1 MKKWKLSTKFLVSLS
16 VVGLMSVATIVGFK
30 INSKVNPLG
39 EVKLEVS
46 KNFDTSIP
54 DDKKVN
60 HAYFND
66 PSGRKIAEFNLALT
80 QVDENTKS
88 IFMASDVKKENPL
101 SLKEFLNNFIENYK
115 NPNPEF
121 VAEIGAMK
129 FINEYF
135 ESLSPWEFVE
145 YANWF
150 MQNVSWGPDILSLE
164 SFVLKKGVVQD
175 GGRITLGSHATINK
189 EKKQI
194 TFYPDSFFGSLPIFS
209 NSAGKGQ
216 FHDSLTRKINEKK
229 WTKEELEEFLAKLPE
244 RLTIANYDKKYYN
257 KGLAGLDL
265 LKDQK
270 AYIYDLE
277 ELLEKEVNSKDQ
289 SKNNVKKFEY
299 LVFAQDAQKAKEK
312 FSLAAKSYSFQQAR
326 KLVFKNDGDNLRGS
340 LKLRLTFK
348 KDQKEETKE
357 ITLTNLKT
365 SLLESDPLKYWIN
378 QFDLAE
384 LAESLKESL
393 GLPSAIKSAIDP
405 SNLTFKSFEGNVLS
419 IPAKIK
425 TSIELLED
433 KQEANDQ
440 LGTLKVKV
448 KLTKDEKTEEKI
460 ISLTNLKTDQ
470 NKNVELIN
478 LANKIF
484 SAKLLDE
491 KKESLGLASELS
503 SVDYANL
510 KLLDVNQQE
519 ISLPEGTSASIEL
532 LQDKAQAND
541 GLGSLRVKVKLTKAN
556 ESQEKEITLWNL
568 KTNGNEI
575 AELVSKIAFAQVLNA
590 KKDSLDFPLS
600 LKTLSASDLRF
611 KTIDSND
618 VFLPTLTGLSI
629 EVVKKE
635 NELNFDETKLEK
647 HVITKVG
654 RTRGAGVRFH
664 RNREN
669 PKTKQRQ
676 TLVELDGIDKPTNTL
691 TLVKESE
698 FLLAK
703 DKQNS
708 RIFNIQNVNFEPNN
722 LVNSLQSMELAT
734 FLNPLLNEKI
744 KKNSFMDFYDLTK
757 VKNHSIFLY
766 EDEEK
771 QKSDFIRSEHEYI
784 GWIYDQEIESEKFF
798 YLDKR
803 WVTKERDFF
812 VEDHFDGKPD
822 WSLVNKYRIRDYK
835 IDPENKQKLTLI
847 LEQLPS
853 KGKELTK
860 ESFRTFVFDFSQ
872 KDQEKLAKT
881 KKLWETFKK
890 ALNWHD
896 GLSPRVI
903 AEEQTIN
910 EKNEIISVFDIYSD
924 IFGGLIDE
932 IISNNKYLANEIDGF
947 YVEKEIDPTTGL
959 LKSVLKKGVYR
970 GFYPTDRI
978 GIIPLLKASAKE
990 FKTTGINYL
999 KYVGTHEYGH
1009 HQTLQYAQD
1018 VSDPSS
1024 VIIPTAIGRNGIS
1037 SSHLHNKDVLQLY
1050 LDARSSGLKVR
1061 KINPD
1066 YKPNERGVLPNYTK
1080 KLLDSLKKSQSGK
1093 NDHGHSHSNED
1104 IWEKI
1109 KDIFGSE
1116 NNKTLDSNDK
1126 VLSNEERRFL
1136 QTVVGIEKAAK
1147 ARNLQKYDLFILNS
1161 FDHESATINP
1171 GISGKSEYFKLK
1183 DKVEFFPAEDEN
1195 STDIKSF
1202 FEKTDVLS
1210 DNLGNL
1216 VKFDKDRKIIIA
1228 TYKEDLANDTFSDLK
1243 PTFFIAK
1250 DKPLIDLSIFE
1261 KTKSL
1266 KALKKEIEEKQ
1277 RLLENEFEN
1286 LDFQTT
1292 FSVNGWNGSLDK
1304 KDLTKI
1310 EVIHEENNEL
1320 NEDHLQD
1327 FKEFVEE
1334 TGFIKKEYVD
1344 FTKLE
1349 NFYQEYLKRHN
1360 GKANFTFYQ
1369 LLLSTLITGQKVTL
1383 KGKEYKLTQ
1392 NDQDELWLRAKI
1404 LHDDP
1409 SRFNGIDELIKQRTS
1424 YYPNYSIFHFENAD
1438 YFVNPRKEN
1447 KRLKEQLIREG
1458 KKNYDSLDIALSNYK
1473 KDNSHENENKKATH
1487 YYWGEF
1493 NEFKVKIDGKEPI
1506 ILDAWDYEHFNFGDN
1521 HFKENFFRT
1530 KENESI
1536 TSFDSFES
1544 FFEFS
1549 SIDPLKFTLT
1559 GQGENAQRIWDIDY
1573 ALTKFNLFDYAK
1585 KLDSDLF
1592 KTITLDQS
1600 KKYDKAALIQA
1611 FEKAYGQEK
1620 AKEKLQ
1626 DIANDLMDKFESSSL
1641 AFFMKNHNIKDL
1653 SVDHLF
1659 VSQVGILGFN
1669 NITKSLRPNP
1679 NDNNMVI
1686 ERWKTS
1692 PIDSSDVILRW
1703 KTDNPSN
1710 DSRIVMDAIRKF
1722 LKDNNID
1729 DSKLDLFKL
1738 KYILGTQILNGKNDE
1753 QIFIPNNFQINELN
1767 NKNISRFENDF
1778 GQYFSDYVFNFA
1790 ESLTR
1795 DYVQTSYVPSQKQL
1809 KNMNG
1814 YLKGFSEWNT
1824 GNEYYVSGSLTKK
1837 WLNQINVLSDDLLRR
1852 RSIYSRW
1859 SYVEQA
1865 SQFLHFGNAQV
1876 FKNYSKKLDE
1886 VLSTLTKKEFKF
1898 DQQSPLVNYFELL
1911 DSYQEKRQKL
1921 NEESTKKTEELRDR
1935 SDLKYIEKFIIAS
1948 KEEKKYQS
1956 KFSELEKQLEKATG
1970 NLVLKLDELTKSF
1983 YLEAGSLFDKE
1994 SYNLITKVI
2003 FDNLLDNTRAY
2014 LGNFL
2019 GQNNTTNNGFFK
2031 DRWEKKEL
2039 GWELYDDKGVATK
2052 DDKLNITEFDGKT
2065 KITNRARAFWI
2076 YSLKA
2081 QGIGDKTVSGIWRD
2095 EKRDAVTF
2103 WGFVDKAT
2111 HEKIDYIS
2119 LKRVDD
2125 PSEKI
2130 DIPLNKQNTNNLFY
2144 FKKQA
2149 SPDSK
2154 TTLKDE
2160 GFDSWI
2166 TNFNILST
2174 FSNSVLTALKNRK
2187 IKYEIYFSDKDKNE
2201 IEGALNLGKTKYL
2214 AENGKAYNQAPIYI
2228 EKGED
2233 GKTYL
2238 VLQEQFK

>member
-277 ELLEKEVNSKDQ
+277 ELLEKEVDPNAKTNQ
-289 SKNNVKKFEY
+289 TNKFEY
-299 LVFAQDAQKAKEK
+299 LVFAPDAQKAKEK
-312 FSLAAKSYSFQQAR
+312 FSLAAKSYSFESAK
-326 KLVFKNDGDNLRGS
+326 KLRYKNDGDNAQGS
-340 LKLRLTFK
+340 LKLRVKFK
-348 KDQKEETKE
+348 KDEKEQTKE

-378 QFDLAE
+378 QIDLAVLSE
-384 LAESLKESL
+384 NQKEST
-393 GLPSAIKSAIDP
+393 GLPSALKTTID
-405 SNLTFKSFEGNVLS
+405 STNLTFKSFEGNVLS
-419 IPAKIK
+419 IPKEIK
-425 TSIELLED
+425 SSIELLPD
-433 KQEANDQ
+433 KAEASDG
-440 LGTLKVKV
+440 LGSLKVKI
-448 KLTKDEKTEEKI
+448 KLTKDEKSEEKI

-470 NKNVELIN
+470 SQSVELKN

-484 SAKLLDE
+484 SAKILDD
-491 KKESLGLASELS
+491 KKESLGLASQLS
-503 SVDYANL
+503 SIDIANL
-510 KLLDVNQQE
+510 KLLDINQQE
-519 ISLPEGTSASIEL
+519 ISLPEQTNASIEFL
-532 LQDKAQAND
+532 SEKAQAND
-541 GLGSLRVKVKLTKAN
+541 GLGALKVRVKLTKGN

-590 KKDSLDFPLS
+590 KKDSLDLPLS
-600 LKTLSASDLRF
+600 LKTISAGDLRF
-611 KTIDSND
+611 KAVDSSD
-618 VFLPTLTGLSI
+618 VFLPSLSELSI
-629 EVVKKE
+629 EIVKKE
-635 NELNFDETKLEK
+635 NELDFDETKLEK
-647 HVITKVG
+647 HIITQVG
-654 RTRGAGVRFH
+654 KTRGAAIRLYK
-664 RNREN
+664 NQKN
-669 PKTKQRQ
+669 PKNNKTQ
-676 TLVELDGIDKPTNTL
+676 TFVELDSIEKPTNTL
-691 TLVKESE
+691 TLIKESE

-708 RIFNIQNVNFEPNN
+708 RSFNIQNVNFEPNH
-722 LVNSLQSMELAT
+722 LVSSLQSMELAT
-734 FLNPLLNEKI
+734 FLNPLLKEKI
-744 KKNSFMDFYDLTK
+744 KNNSFMDFYDLTK
-757 VKNHSIFLY
+757 IKNHSIFLY
-766 EDEEK
+766 EDEK
-771 QKSDFIRSEHEYI
+771 SQKSDFIRSEHEYI
-784 GWIYDQEIESEKFF
+784 GKAFDDEIESEKFF
-798 YLDKR
+798 YYDRTWISEEK
-803 WVTKERDFF
+803 DFF
-812 VEDHFDGKPD
+812 VEDYFDGKAD
-822 WSLVNKYRIRDYK
+822 WSLVKKYRIKDYK

-847 LEQLPS
+847 LEQLSS
-853 KGKELTK
+853 KTKELTK

-896 GLSPRVI
+896 GLSPRLI
-903 AEEQTIN
+903 TEEQTIN

-932 IISNNKYLANEIDGF
+932 IISNNKYSANEIDGF

-959 LKSVLKKGVYR
+959 IKSVLKKGVHR

-1024 VIIPTAIGRNGIS
+1024 VVIPTALGRNGINS
-1037 SSHLHNKDVLQLY
+1037 SNLFNKDVLQLY

-1061 KINPD
+1061 KIHPD

-1080 KLLDSLKKSQSGK
+1080 KLIDALKKGQSGQ

-1109 KDIFGSE
+1109 EDVFGNE
-1116 NNKTLDSNDK
+1116 NNKTIDSIDK
-1126 VLSNEERRFL
+1126 VLSNKERRFL
-1136 QTVVGIEKAAK
+1136 QTVAGIEKAAK
-1147 ARNLQKYDLFILNS
+1147 TRNLQKYDLFILNS

-1171 GISGKSEYFKLK
+1171 ELVGKSEYFKFK
-1183 DKVEFFPAEDEN
+1183 DKVEFFPAKDDN
-1195 STDIKSF
+1195 SNNTKSF
-1202 FEKTDVLS
+1202 FENAKVLS

-1216 VKFDKDRKIIIA
+1216 VEFDKDKKIIIA
-1228 TYKEDLANDTFSDLK
+1228 TYKEDQANDSFSDLK
-1243 PTFFIAK
+1243 PRFFVAK

-1266 KALKKEIEEKQ
+1266 QALKKEIEEKQ
-1277 RLLENEFEN
+1277 KLLENEFRN
-1286 LDFQTT
+1286 LEFETS
-1292 FSVNGWNGSLDK
+1292 FWIKGWNSSLDK
-1304 KDLTKI
+1304 DDLTKI
-1310 EVIHEENNEL
+1310 EVLHNSNSENEN
-1320 NEDHLQD
+1320 HLQD
-1327 FKEFVEE
+1327 FKDFVEE

-1344 FTKLE
+1344 FAELE
-1349 NFYQEYLKRHN
+1349 KKYQNSSQKYKENYSYNNF
-1360 GKANFTFYQ
+1360 
-1369 LLLSTLITGQKVTL
+1369 LLAWLVE
-1383 KGKEYKLTQ
+1383 GKEVPNANDPNKKYRVTQ
-1392 NDQDELWLRAKI
+1392 NYINTSQLFTKI
-1404 LHDDP
+1404 KEEKP
-1409 SRFNGIDELIKQRTS
+1409 SKSYKAITKLIKQRSS

-1438 YFVNPRKEN
+1438 YFVNPRREN
-1447 KRLKEQLIREG
+1447 KRLKEELIRKE
-1458 KKNYDSLDIALSNYK
+1458 KNNYDALDIALSDYK
-1473 KDNSHENENKKATH
+1473 KTNALETQDNKATH
-1487 YYWGEF
+1487 YYWGTF
-1493 NEFKVKIDGKEPI
+1493 NEFKVDINRKEPI
-1506 ILDAWDYEHFNFGDN
+1506 ILDAWDYEHFGFGQD

-1536 TSFDSFES
+1536 TSFDNLEN
-1544 FFEFS
+1544 FFEFT
-1549 SIDPLKFTLT
+1549 SIDPLKFSLS
-1559 GQGENAQRIWDIDY
+1559 GQGESAQRIWDIDY
-1573 ALTKFNLFDYAK
+1573 VLTKFNLFDYAK
-1585 KLDSDLF
+1585 KIDSKIF
-1592 KTITLDQS
+1592 EKITLDQS
-1600 KKYDKAALIQA
+1600 KKYNKADLIET

-1626 DIANDLMDKFESSSL
+1626 DLANDLMNKFESSSL
-1641 AFFMKNHNIKDL
+1641 AFFMKNHLIKDIN
-1653 SVDHLF
+1653 VDHLF
-1659 VSQVGILGFN
+1659 VSQLGILGFN
-1669 NITKSLRPNP
+1669 NITKSLRPDP
-1679 NDNNMVI
+1679 NNNALI
-1686 ERWKTS
+1686 QNWRKS
-1692 PIDSSDVILRW
+1692 PITSSDVRLSW
-1703 KTDNPSN
+1703 KTENPTN
-1710 DSRIVMDAIRKF
+1710 DSRIVMDAIRRF
-1722 LKDNNID
+1722 LKENQID

-1753 QIFIPNNFQINELN
+1753 QIYIPNNFQLNALN

-1795 DYVQTSYVPSQKQL
+1795 DYVQTSYVPSQTQL
-1809 KNMNG
+1809 ENMNG

-1837 WLNQINVLSDDLLRR
+1837 WLNQINVLSDDLERI
-1852 RSIYSRW
+1852 RSYSSRW
-1859 SYVEQA
+1859 SYIEQA
-1865 SQFLHFGNAQV
+1865 SQFLHFDNSQI
-1876 FKNYSKKLDE
+1876 FENYSKKLDQI
-1886 VLSTLTKKEFKF
+1886 LNLLIKKDFKF
-1898 DQQSPLVNYFELL
+1898 DEKNSSLNYFELL
-1911 DSYQEKRQKL
+1911 DLHKEK
-1921 NEESTKKTEELRDR
+1921 TKKLKDEATKAVQTLRAK
-1935 SDLKYIEKFIIAS
+1935 SDLKYIEKFILAN
-1948 KEEKKYQS
+1948 KEEQKYKINLSQA
-1956 KFSELEKQLEKATG
+1956 EKQLQKAVE
-1970 NLVLKLDELTKSF
+1970 NLVLTLDELTKSF
-1983 YLEAGSLFDKE
+1983 NLEAGNLFDKE
-1994 SYNLITKVI
+1994 YYNEVTKVI
-2003 FDNLLDNTRAY
+2003 FDNLLENTNQY
-2014 LGNFL
+2014 VGNFL

-2039 GWELYDDKGVATK
+2039 GWELYDDKGIATK
-2052 DDKLNITEFDGKT
+2052 DEKLNITEFDGKT

-2076 YSLKA
+2076 YSLKS

-2095 EKRDAVTF
+2095 EKRDAITF
-2103 WGFVDKAT
+2103 WGFTDNAT
-2111 HEKIDYIS
+2111 HEKIHYIS

-2149 SPDSK
+2149 SLDSK

-2174 FSNSVLTALKNRK
+2174 FSNSVLTALKNKK
-2187 IKYEIYFSDKDKNE
+2187 IKYQIYFSDKDKNE
-2201 IEGALNLGKTKYL
+2201 VQGAFNLGKTQYL
-2214 AENGKAYNQAPIYI
+2214 AENGKAYNQAPVYI